1 MAADG
6 IVFVQTPR
14 CQDTKANGLLQPTE
28 SGESEESGV
37 GISSVN
43 PHLPFVS
50 GGGELCF
57 ENTSDLCF
65 QENAMPRRS
74 SNAPPARNLPIRGS
88 ISTTVQPQPADV
100 AGTEAL
106 PPQESCV
113 AVLKLT
119 QPNVSFDDMFTELEK
134 FSDTLRQ
141 EFRNSIA
148 ELQAAQS
155 AAAETQSDV
164 LRTLTQAV
172 FQTAGSRE
180 VSPESLERAI
190 AEAESRLIARIGPAA
205 APVATSNVSTS
216 AFSAGAAS
224 RAIEASAIEA
234 RAVKATPKPV
244 AGHVRSWAEIRSE
257 MMSGGELSEAPVA
270 VIPEPAIDLPEVTQ
284 LSSDRHF
291 RLPAQDPSLEVPAT
305 VDLDAISDSQL
316 RDAFR
321 EREEFITTLIARI
334 RRQQE
339 TATQQLS
346 IEQLRQLV
354 IELPEELAAQVRHT
368 LKQMNDLARMGEL
381 ELSLERARIARQVN
395 QLEHSRQTIAHNS
408 DPAVW
413 SRSHVSAGWNRPR
426 GHGKL
431 YSGSNSG
438 RSISSFVAYESADG
452 ERQ

>member
-1 MAADG
+1 
-6 IVFVQTPR
+6 
-14 CQDTKANGLLQPTE
+14 
-28 SGESEESGV
+28 
-37 GISSVN
+37 
-43 PHLPFVS
+43 
-50 GGGELCF
+50 
-57 ENTSDLCF
+57 
-65 QENAMPRRS
+65 
-74 SNAPPARNLPIRGS
+74 
-88 ISTTVQPQPADV
+88 
-100 AGTEAL
+100 
-106 PPQESCV
+106 
-113 AVLKLT
+113 
-119 QPNVSFDDMFTELEK
+119 MFTELEK
-134 FSDTLRQ
+134 FSETLRQ

-190 AEAESRLIARIGPAA
+190 AEAEARLIARIGPIA
-205 APVATSNVSTS
+205 APVETANVSKP
-216 AFSAGAAS
+216 AFSAVAAS
-224 RAIEASAIEA
+224 RPIEA
-234 RAVKATPKPV
+234 RAVKTTPKSV

-257 MMSGGELSEAPVA
+257 MMSGGELSESPVD
-270 VIPEPAIDLPEVTQ
+270 VIPELEIDLPEVAQ

-346 IEQLRQLV
+346 AEQLRQLV
-354 IELPEELAAQVRHT
+354 IDLPEELAAQVRHT

-395 QLEHSRQTIAHNS
+395 QLEHSRQTIANNARQIGLQLNPDGTITAPS
-408 DPAVW
+408 SQPGRGTS
-413 SRSHVSAGWNRPR
+413 SRRWL
-426 GHGKL
+426 GKL
-431 YSGSNSG
+431 GFG
-438 RSISSFVAYESADG
+438 
-452 ERQ
+452 Q